1 MTPTP
6 DFPAPRKPFRDGV
19 LVTLPVQIASFPFA
33 VVSGVTAAA
42 IGLDPLTAEAPSF
55 FMYAGASQ
63 LVLLQLLSAG
73 SPALVVVASACVVN
87 LRYFLYSASLAPH
100 YRELNIW
107 WKALLAHLTTDQGV
121 ALMLARFGPQ
131 WDKRAIVM
139 FSLGSGLS
147 MWTSWQIGTI
157 LGIVIG
163 AGIPPEWS
171 LDFAVPLT
179 FLALAV
185 PGLRDRSAV
194 AAFFTAGIIATACYA
209 MPLNLGLLSAAIAGV
224 FVGMFVEARSA

>member
-1 MTPTP
+1 MTPNAE
-6 DFPAPRKPFRDGV
+6 FPQPRQPFRDGV
-19 LVTLPVQIASFPFA
+19 VVTLPVQIASFPFA
-33 VVSGVTAAA
+33 VVSGVTAAG
-42 IGLDPLTAEAPSF
+42 IGLDPLTAQAPSF
-55 FMYAGASQ
+55 FLYAGAAQ

-100 YRELNIW
+100 YRNLSIG

-121 ALMLARFGPQ
+121 ALMVARFGSH
-131 WDKRAIVM
+131 WSDRAKIM

-147 MWTSWQIGTI
+147 MWLSWQAGSV
-157 LGIVIG
+157 LGVFLG
-163 AGIPPEWS
+163 AGLPPEWS

-194 AAFFTAGIIATACYA
+194 SAFFSAGIVATVCYA
-209 MPLNLGLLSAAIAGV
+209 IPLNLGLLTAAITGV
-224 FVGMFVEARSA
+224 MIGMFVEAQS

>member
-1 MTPTP
+1 MTPASE
-6 DFPAPRKPFRDGV
+6 FPAPRQPFRDGV

-33 VVSGVTAAA
+33 VVSGVTAAG
-42 IGLDPLTAEAPSF
+42 IGLDPLIGQAPSF

-73 SPALVVVASACVVN
+73 SPALIVVASACVVN

-100 YRELNIW
+100 YRTLGRG

-121 ALMLARFGPQ
+121 ALMVVRFNPA
-131 WDKRAIVM
+131 WSDRAKIL

-147 MWTSWQIGTI
+147 MWLSWQIGTF
-157 LGIVIG
+157 LGLLLG
-163 AGIPPEWS
+163 AGLPPEWS

-185 PGLRDRSAV
+185 PGLRDRSSV
-194 AAFFTAGIIATACYA
+194 TAFFTAGLVGTACYA
-209 MPLNLGLLSAAIAGV
+209 LPLNLGLLSAAIAGV
-224 FVGMFVEARSA
+224 VAGMLVEARN